1 MASSSSSSPPAAA
14 DKPDGQAGPTHHH
27 HPPLPCPR
35 CNSPNTKFCYYN
47 NYSLSQPRHFCKSC
61 KRYWTRGGSLRNVPV
76 GGGCRRNKRLKRPPP
91 SPTPVAAQSNPKPPM
106 MTNNHNP
113 SINYPLQSTNN
124 RLEPVGFPFSGE
136 DQGFDFQPRVG
147 GFGLGFSSGL
157 VNGPPFDLGPVPFL
171 PTAAHNSLNFRS
183 SVFASTVQH
192 QKFGTNGDFKDVI
205 ISRHENGVTGNYNR
219 DVKVEG
225 ENGSGFG
232 NPKNPNPIDQL
243 NSSDPS
249 SLLWSTTNLG
259 AWFDPS
265 NSNIGSSVSS
275 LI

>member
-14 DKPDGQAGPTHHH
+14 DKRDGQAGPTHHPHH

-91 SPTPVAAQSNPKPPM
+91 PLPAAQSNPKPPLM
-106 MTNNHNP
+106 NNNNNHINP
-113 SINYPLQSTNN
+113 SINYYPLQTTNN
-124 RLEPVGFPFSGE
+124 RLDPIGFPFSGE
-136 DQGFDFQPRVG
+136 DPGFDFQPRVG
-147 GFGLGFSSGL
+147 GFGLGFLSGL
-157 VNGPPFDLGPVPFL
+157 VNGPTFDSGPVSFPS
-171 PTAAHNSLNFRS
+171 TAAHNSLNFRS
-183 SVFASTVQH
+183 SAFASTFQH
-192 QKFGTNGDFKDVI
+192 HTNGDFKDVI
-205 ISRHENGVTGNYNR
+205 SNNR

-225 ENGSGFG
+225 ENGFGFG
-232 NPKNPNPIDQL
+232 NPKYPNPIDQL

-249 SLLWSTTNLG
+249 SFLWSTTNLG
-259 AWFDPS
+259 TWFDPS
-265 NSNIGSSVSS
+265 SNMSSSVSS
-275 LI
+275 LF